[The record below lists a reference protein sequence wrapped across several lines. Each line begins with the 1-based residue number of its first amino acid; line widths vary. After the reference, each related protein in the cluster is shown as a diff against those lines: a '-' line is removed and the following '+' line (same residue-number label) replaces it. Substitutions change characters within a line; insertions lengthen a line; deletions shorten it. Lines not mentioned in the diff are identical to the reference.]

1 MNLSKNHL
9 LTSRKTIVFLLLLV
23 ISIAFFFNLGE
34 NSLRA
39 EEPRRATI
47 SMEMIF
53 SGNYIHPTL
62 NGWSYYNKPPLFNW
76 AQVAFMKAF
85 NSKAEWAARIPS
97 LLSHI
102 LCCILIYFSF
112 RNYVGKAVA
121 SLTALLSLMAIELLF
136 YGSVFSGEIDLFFC
150 LLVFLQVMSLFIF
163 YQRKQWLQLFLLSYF
178 FAALG
183 VLTKGPPSVAFQ
195 GLTLIAMAVLYK
207 DVRFLFRWQHI
218 VGGAFFLLVSGGY
231 FYLYNTNG
239 DAVAFLVRLFKE
251 ASQRTGL
258 ETEFSKTLRGIISVP
273 FQLLFLILPASLL
286 IPYFF
291 QKGNFQEVKANPLL
305 SFSLYFILFNI
316 PLYWF
321 TGDFKNRYVYM
332 FFPFLILFF
341 AYFYENRKSTMPKVK
356 KISENFYGT
365 LIAIFSIA
373 SLVFIFTPMADLVVN
388 STSIGICLSGL
399 FAVFTTYYFSIR
411 KHRILLFLITIC
423 VLRVGF
429 NFIYP
434 PLLKEKSRHNIKFE
448 MNKVLLITKEK
459 SIQFVGFPDIV
470 VSDASIGPIKF
481 SEVRTQVAPHMS
493 YEIPYYYSLAKNETF
508 EFTSEVIPGKFYLA
522 YEFFMEGKNYTAL
535 YKFTDT
541 NRKTIILFKG

>member
-1 MNLSKNHL
+1 MKFSKDHIL
-9 LTSRKTIVFLLLLV
+9 ASRKTIIVLLLFVL
-23 ISIAFFFNLGE
+23 SIGFFFHLGE

-76 AQVAFMKAF
+76 AQVVFMKTF
-85 NSKAEWAARIPS
+85 NSKAEWVARIPS

-102 LCCILIYFSF
+102 LCCLLIYLSF
-112 RNYVGKAVA
+112 QNYVGKKVA
-121 SLTALLSLMAIELLF
+121 SLTALLSLIAIELLF
-136 YGSVFSGEIDLFFC
+136 YGSVFSGEIDLFFS
-150 LLVFLQVMSLFIF
+150 LLVFIQIMSLFIF
-163 YQRKQWLQLFLLSYF
+163 YQRRQWLNMFLLSYF

-195 GLTLIAMAVLYK
+195 GLTLIAMVVLYK
-207 DVRFLFRWQHI
+207 DLRLLFRWQHF
-218 VGGAFFLLVSGGY
+218 VGGALFLIVSGGY
-231 FYLYNTNG
+231 FYLYNTDG
-239 DAVAFLVRLFKE
+239 DAIAYLVRLFKE

-258 ETEFSKTLRGIISVP
+258 ETAISKTISGVVTVP

-291 QKGNFQEVKANPLL
+291 KKGNFNAIKSNPLL
-305 SFSLYFILFNI
+305 SFSIYFIVFNI

-341 AYFYENRKSTMPKVK
+341 AYFYENRNLNMPKVK
-356 KISENFYGT
+356 HFSEKFYGI
-365 LIAIFSIA
+365 LIILFSTASIA
-373 SLVFIFTPMADLVVN
+373 FTFTPLADLVVN
-388 STSIGICLSGL
+388 STLIGICLALL
-399 FAVFTTYYFSIR
+399 FAALAFYYFSI
-411 KHRILLFLITIC
+411 KNHRILLFLVAIC
-423 VLRVGF
+423 LLRVGF

-434 PLLKEKSRHNIKFE
+434 PLLKAKSRHNIKLE
-448 MNKVLLITKEK
+448 MKNVLQFAKGE
-459 SIQFVGFPDIV
+459 SIQFVGIANIV
-470 VSDASIGPIKF
+470 VSDASIGQLEF
-481 SEVRTQVAPHMS
+481 SEVKTAVASHMS

-508 EFTSEVIPGKFYLA
+508 QFSTEIFPGQLYLA
-522 YEFFMEGKNYTAL
+522 YESFTADKGYNIL

-541 NRKTIILFKG
+541 DRNTIVLFKG